1 MSNVVRDGEMPN
13 GSPLPIG
20 EGVAMNQCSRCG
32 GELGTADTDGLC
44 AVCRYKPS
52 AQAAG
57 SVRGC
62 HNCEHGHLGG
72 WKTLFAHWPCLTCR
86 VGSGLCCGDDNWKP
100 NAPVS
105 GGTPSAQVAGSVSES
120 DRALAMIRDATD
132 HALDESGL
140 VESVAVL
147 ISQRNNARRYAE
159 TFRAKLKELGHE
171 FV

>member
-57 SVRGC
+57 SV
-62 HNCEHGHLGG
+62 
-72 WKTLFAHWPCLTCR
+72 
-86 VGSGLCCGDDNWKP
+86 
-100 NAPVS
+100 
-105 GGTPSAQVAGSVSES
+105 SES

-132 HALDESGL
+132 HALDEVGL

-171 FV
+171 FI